1 MSKFKGN
8 LQVITEPSS
17 RSAIFLIL
25 FIQGNIVG
33 QFVIFFNMNSIR
45 CKLQVNRVVICPWI
59 DELVRNPWWWVCIRR
74 RYSSTIKVR
83 KDKVS
88 NVCKYQL
95 WNWHTFSSSTYSKNV
110 LPMNG
115 EISPCLKNIIRP
127 YLLLGRKCSIYA
139 FSVLQHKIRIWL
151 GNTFSYSF
159 RDQKWRNEA
168 SNHLCQ

>member
-59 DELVRNPWWWVCIRR
+59 DELVRNPWWWICVRR
-74 RYSSTIKVR
+74 RYSLMIRNR
-83 KDKVS
+83 KNKVS
-88 NVCKYQL
+88 KVCKINYVIYIVASRQHIL
-95 WNWHTFSSSTYSKNV
+95 EN

-127 YLLLGRKCSIYA
+127 YLFLWS
-139 FSVLQHKIRIWL
+139 
-151 GNTFSYSF
+151 
-159 RDQKWRNEA
+159 
-168 SNHLCQ
+168 